1 MGEGDAV
8 HPLYAFTI
16 EAARHPVYDNIDPTL
31 LEPLGFMVPKN
42 SGIQIVHSGIEYAL
56 ARAKRFKGAFREY
69 AIEMV
74 MADKKGERAISS
86 EGGAYLKEFGT
97 TRSNVPMGSIVGP
110 AVTDADAYLH
120 EQLLGDKDKF
130 RNNPRKKGWGI
141 DF

>member
-1 MGEGDAV
+1 MGEGDV

-42 SGIQIVHSGIEYAL
+42 SGIQIVHSSIEYSL

-86 EGGAYLKEFGT
+86 EGGAYIKEFGT
-97 TRSNVPMGSIVGP
+97 TRSSVPMGSIVGP
-110 AVTDADAYLH
+110 PVTDADVYLH
-120 EQLLGDKDKF
+120 EQIMGDKDKF
-130 RNNPRKKGWGI
+130 KNNKRKGGWGI
-141 DF
+141 DGL